1 MLNQAGPMSISYFL
15 RTVLTV
21 LTVLVV
27 FSLAGCGDESIVSS
41 TGSRKADLGLSPALV
56 GRDSLIPVMRVI
68 SPEDGAVVT
77 SPFRVVVETEHFEL
91 APKGRVRDGEGH
103 FHVIIDHSC
112 EPPSAQIPDDDLHLH
127 VGSGAAETMVELE
140 PGEHSLCVQL
150 GDGFHTALKTFDT
163 INITVEP

>member
-1 MLNQAGPMSISYFL
+1 MDSDQIDSKIGECHGTIAKVGKPKSKLHTSEMTDVPM
-15 RTVLTV
+15 
-21 LTVLVV
+21 
-27 FSLAGCGDESIVSS
+27 VSDDCPQ
-41 TGSRKADLGLSPALV
+41 GGID
-56 GRDSLIPVMRVI
+56 
-68 SPEDGAVVT
+68 
-77 SPFRVVVETEHFEL
+77 FEL

-150 GDGFHTALKTFDT
+150 GDGFHTALKIFDT